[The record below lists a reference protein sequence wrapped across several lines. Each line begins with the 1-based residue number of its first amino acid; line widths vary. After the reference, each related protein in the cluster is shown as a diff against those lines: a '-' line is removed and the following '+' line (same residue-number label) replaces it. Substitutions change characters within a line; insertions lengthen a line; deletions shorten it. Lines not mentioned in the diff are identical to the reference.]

1 VVFGLDMRF
10 LGRNWQKK
18 NSGNGK
24 GIRMSCFALRA
35 APVFDRAVARL
46 AFDAGLKVFRLMT
59 CVTECPGT
67 YVTFVDGKGT

>member
-1 VVFGLDMRF
+1 MRF

-35 APVFDRAVARL
+35 APVFGRAVTRL
-46 AFDAGLKVFRLMT
+46 AFDAGLKASSNPKT
-59 CVTECPGT
+59 N
-67 YVTFVDGKGT
+67 DGGRGNGKSKDTAVAETRFG